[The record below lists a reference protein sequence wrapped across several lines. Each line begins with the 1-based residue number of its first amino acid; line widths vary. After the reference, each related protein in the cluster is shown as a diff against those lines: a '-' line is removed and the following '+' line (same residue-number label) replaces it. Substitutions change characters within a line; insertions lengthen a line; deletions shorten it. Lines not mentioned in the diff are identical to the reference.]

1 MQCISIQIA
10 PKHAHAFDRTEFLNR
25 VRAIRSPEVDAI
37 EEKGKLFLSFNFFTE
52 FPAQLWQELQ
62 QATYLDPGYA
72 AKIAPV
78 SIVICEG
85 ESDEECLLLHHFN
98 SDDVLDSFA

>member
-1 MQCISIQIA
+1 MQCISIQIS
-10 PKHAHAFDRTEFLNR
+10 PKHARDFDRAEFLNR

-62 QATYLDPGYA
+62 QVTYLDTDYA
-72 AKIAPV
+72 AKIAPY

-98 SDDVLDSFA
+98 RDEVLDSFR

>member
-10 PKHAHAFDRTEFLNR
+10 PKHARDFDRARFLER
-25 VRAIRSPEVDAI
+25 VRPIRSPEVDAI

-62 QATYLDPGYA
+62 QALYLDPDYGPM
-72 AKIAPV
+72 IAPV
-78 SIVICEG
+78 SIAICEA
-85 ESDEECLLLHHFN
+85 ESDDDCLLLHHFN
-98 SDDVLDSFA
+98 SDEVLDRFA